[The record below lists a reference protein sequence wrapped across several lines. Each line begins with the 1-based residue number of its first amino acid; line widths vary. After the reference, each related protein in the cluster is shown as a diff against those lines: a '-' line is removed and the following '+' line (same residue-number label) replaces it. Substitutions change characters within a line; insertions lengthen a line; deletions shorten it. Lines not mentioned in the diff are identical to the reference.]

1 LDMGNI
7 GFVLSRICIVE
18 FYYANPWFY
27 LCHIAFF
34 PYIPIWY
41 DEISRIVNFKTDIFS
56 LYFKLKFK
64 CDTKVY
70 EYTLAELNYY
80 V

>member
-1 LDMGNI
+1 MI
-7 GFVLSRICIVE
+7 Q
-18 FYYANPWFY
+18 
-27 LCHIAFF
+27 IAFF
-34 PYIPIWY
+34 PYIPNWY

-64 CDTKVY
+64 CDKKVY